1 MSCSC
6 PNRRTALQA
15 GGALLATGSLAA
27 CGGGDPAA
35 EGGGAD
41 GRTGGATDGAEG
53 AGSGE
58 RLRAPLADTPVG
70 GSTYYESEEI
80 IVTRPT
86 EDQVLAFDATCTHA
100 GCMVSGTGDDGTLVC
115 PCHNSVFAADS
126 GDVVSGPATQP
137 LAAVD
142 AEVDGADV
150 VISG

>member
-6 PNRRTALQA
+6 PKRRTALQA

-27 CGGGDPAA
+27 CGGADPAA
-35 EGGGAD
+35 EGEGT
-41 GRTGGATDGAEG
+41 TGGAEG
-53 AGSGE
+53 ADGGE